1 MAGDSDH
8 DQITGLESILGYVFQ
23 RPELLL
29 QALTH
34 RSYLNET
41 RGEGCIHELDYE
53 RLEFLGDAVLELK
66 VSEILYRRFQGESEG
81 GLSRTRA
88 RIVNAKALAQFAD
101 ELCLGDFLRLGR
113 GEERQGGRCRP
124 SLLAD
129 VFEALLAAL
138 YLDGGNAVLE
148 SLVQRLVDLSLTETE
163 VDSKTALQEIM
174 QEKSGRLPVYAIISR
189 EGADHCPWFQVAVKD
204 GRGLVLGRGQGES
217 RKNAEQQAAGEALKR
232 LAKDLKKD

>member
-1 MAGDSDH
+1 M
-8 DQITGLESILGYVFQ
+8 TGLENILGYVFN

-41 RGEGCIHELDYE
+41 KDKSCVQELDYE

-66 VSEILYRRFQGESEG
+66 VSEILYRRFPEESEG

-88 RIVNAKALAQFAD
+88 RIVNAKALAQFA
-101 ELCLGDFLRLGR
+101 EALCLGDFLRLGR
-113 GEERQGGRCRP
+113 GEEHQGGRCRP

-129 VFEALLAAL
+129 VFEALVAAL
-138 YLDGGNAVLE
+138 YLDGGKAVLE
-148 SLVQRLVDLSLTETE
+148 TLVQRLVDFSLTERKA
-163 VDSKTALQEIM
+163 DCKTALQEKM
-174 QEKSGRLPVYAIISR
+174 QEKSGQLPVYSIISR
-189 EGADHCPWFQVAVKD
+189 EGADHCPWFQVVVKD
-204 GRGLVLGRGQGES
+204 ERGLVLGRGQGES
-217 RKNAEQQAAGEALKR
+217 RKNAEQRAAREALKM